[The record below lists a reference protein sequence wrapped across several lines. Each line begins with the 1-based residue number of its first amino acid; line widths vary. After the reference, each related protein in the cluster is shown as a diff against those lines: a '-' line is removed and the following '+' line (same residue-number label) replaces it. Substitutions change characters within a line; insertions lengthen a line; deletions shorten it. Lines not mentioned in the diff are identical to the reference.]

1 MSPGNPRWGL
11 TICTVSE
18 RWPLTGRDDELHQ
31 VVEDLLGDTHR
42 GVLIAG
48 KAGVGKTRLGR
59 EAASAM
65 AAHGWAVRRVAG
77 TPAARSILFAPFMR
91 WAAEPAASRTAQV
104 VEIVAA
110 LTRDAGEAP
119 LLVVADDVQ
128 WLDEMSALVLH
139 HLVVQELANVILTLR
154 SGEPASDTVIAMWKD
169 DHLDRLDLQPLTRPE
184 SDALVQRALTGRV
197 PRDFLDRLWRLTQ
210 GNALFLRHLVEQE
223 QTSTRLALD
232 GDTWHW
238 VSGPVATPS
247 LVDLV
252 KLQIGNVPAAL
263 REAVDLVAVA
273 EPIDWSCLSTLVA
286 ADVVEAAAERGLLD
300 ISSDGA
306 IVRAGHPLY
315 TEVRWE
321 ECGPV
326 RLRQLRSSV
335 VKALLSQRPT
345 TPVDPLRLG
354 MLWLDS
360 DLDPD
365 SDVFVAAAQTACA
378 RLDLVAA
385 ERLARAALAATRTD
399 DIAMLLAYVL
409 YLKGDGP
416 EVERILATIDTRRLP
431 TGFINAVT
439 LRAANRLWVLREP
452 ARSRDIVEEALEES
466 DGDLSHSLRTF
477 HAFQQAI
484 AGYPEDARRDLDDA
498 DLSRLDPF
506 GQVMGRCAETL
517 AAGDA
522 GRVQHACA
530 SAAAGYAV
538 IEAAPQDS
546 IHELGLAEQHANAL
560 LVAGDVEAAATAANL
575 HFVRCAD
582 TPGLTRAM
590 AVAMLGTTAL
600 GSGDLAGALEHFDAA
615 ATEAENDDING
626 TFYRFRVTHTEAL
639 ARSGRIGPAAVA
651 LDLTTARR
659 HAAYD
664 YVEPAFQV
672 ATAWVAATRGTVD
685 EARRICGRA
694 AELARSRGQW
704 SREVLCLQT
713 AVQFGF
719 TGAAQRLVDLAGVVE
734 GPRAQ
739 VAARHAEALAATD
752 GAALDASSLA
762 YERMGDRLA
771 AADAAAQAAA
781 AHRLSGRRGSALTSN
796 SRAQQLARHC
806 GGADSP
812 ALRGARIAL
821 PLTPREHEIV
831 LLVAAGMSNREIAD
845 ATSLSI
851 RTVEGHV
858 FRATVKAGVSGRS
871 ELSALISA
879 DLDVSSIKPAAR

>member
-1 MSPGNPRWGL
+1 M
-11 TICTVSE
+11 SE
-18 RWPLTGRDDELHQ
+18 RWPLTGRDDELHH
-31 VVEDLLGDTHR
+31 VVEVLLGDSHR

-65 AAHGWAVRRVAG
+65 AGRGWAVRRIAG
-77 TPAARSILFAPFMR
+77 TPAASSILFAPFMR
-91 WAAEPAASRTAQV
+91 WSDEPAASRSAQMAG
-104 VEIVAA
+104 IVAA

-139 HLVVQELANVILTLR
+139 HLVVQERANVILTLR
-154 SGEPASDTVIAMWKD
+154 SGEPASDTVMAMWKD
-169 DHLDRLDLQPLTRPE
+169 DFLDRLDLQPLTSPE

-223 QTSTRLALD
+223 QTSTRLALQ

-252 KLQIGNVPAAL
+252 KLQIGNVSADL

-300 ISSDGA
+300 VSPDGA

-335 VKALLSQRPT
+335 VKALLSQRT
-345 TPVDPLRLG
+345 TTSVDPLRLG

-378 RLDLVAA
+378 RLDLMSA
-385 ERLARAALAATRTD
+385 ERLTRAALAASRTD

-416 EVERILATIDTRRLP
+416 EVEQILATIDPQRVP

-439 LRAANRLWVLREP
+439 LRAANRLWVLRDP
-452 ARSRDIVEEALEES
+452 ARSRDIVEEALEKSNGE
-466 DGDLSHSLRTF
+466 LSHSLRTF

-484 AGYPEDARRDLDDA
+484 AGYPEDVRRDLDGA

-517 AAGDA
+517 AAGDM
-522 GRVQHACA
+522 GRLQHACA

-560 LVAGDVEAAATAANL
+560 LLAGDVEAAATAANL

-615 ATEAENDDING
+615 AAEAENDDLNG
-626 TFYRFRVTHTEAL
+626 TFYRFRITHTEAL
-639 ARSGRIGPAAVA
+639 ARSGRIGPATVA
-651 LDLTTARR
+651 LELTTAGR
-659 HAAYD
+659 HAAYEC
-664 YVEPAFQV
+664 VETAFQV
-672 ATAWVAATRGTVD
+672 ATAWVASTQGRVD
-685 EARRICGRA
+685 EARGICGRA
-694 AELARSRGQW
+694 AELARSRAQW
-704 SREVLCLQT
+704 AREVLCLQT

-719 TGAAQRLVDLAGVVE
+719 TGAAQRLVALTDVVE

-739 VAARHAEALAATD
+739 VAARHAEALAAAD
-752 GAALDASSLA
+752 GAALDASSAA

-781 AHRLSGRRGSALTSN
+781 AHRLSGRRGSALTAN
-796 SRAQQLARHC
+796 SRAQQLARQC

-812 ALRGARIAL
+812 ALRAARIAL
-821 PLTPREHEIV
+821 PLTQREHEIV

-879 DLDVSSIKPAAR
+879 DLGSVKPAAR